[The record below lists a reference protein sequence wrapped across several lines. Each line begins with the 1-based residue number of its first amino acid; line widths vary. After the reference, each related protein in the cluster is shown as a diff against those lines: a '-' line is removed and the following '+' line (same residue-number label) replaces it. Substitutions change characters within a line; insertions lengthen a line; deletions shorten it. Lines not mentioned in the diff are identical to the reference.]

1 MRLINQVPARGAR
14 LLLAALPFALLLAVY
29 MTASTLRLAENAD
42 DKLLPSIGQ
51 MAQAVQRMAFT
62 EDPRSGDLLWWK
74 DTGASLQRLGLGL
87 GISALAG
94 LTLGVAAFA
103 LWASLTTLGAMR
115 VPQVAPVWALGMTRS
130 RIALADL
137 GRALLLA
144 AFTAVLAI
152 PTGIALAW
160 VLLAVVN
167 VQAFGWR
174 LPLLP
179 DPAGWL
185 RLAIWSMVAAGL
197 AAALPAWRLWRMAPA
212 DLVKVF
218 AHER

>member
-87 GISALAG
+87 GISALAATQQQG
-94 LTLGVAAFA
+94 AGQYSHQQRGQKGGSCKSATVGG
-103 LWASLTTLGAMR
+103 SL
-115 VPQVAPVWALGMTRS
+115 S
-130 RIALADL
+130 
-137 GRALLLA
+137 LL
-144 AFTAVLAI
+144 
-152 PTGIALAW
+152 
-160 VLLAVVN
+160 
-167 VQAFGWR
+167 
-174 LPLLP
+174 
-179 DPAGWL
+179 
-185 RLAIWSMVAAGL
+185 
-197 AAALPAWRLWRMAPA
+197 
-212 DLVKVF
+212 
-218 AHER
+218 